1 MRPRSAAPFVPLP
14 LPDRNEARQANPVSS
29 ETPPLFGKTR
39 FLQGLIE
46 EFLDKISE
54 GVLIVELGLRAY
66 LSPAENLAICEEK
79 LEQAIEIKRRCSEL
93 RRTIVTMLYTEML
106 LPDARGD
113 VLRLL
118 GDLFE
123 LLDQMGDDFQE
134 LMIVQPRSRPEFTQ
148 EFEELSTLAI
158 RCVQAVVLAARTFFR
173 NPEAVRDHI
182 NEVRTFEDETD
193 RIALRIRR
201 KIVASGLDFE
211 QRSQLRQEVAM
222 LDGLADMAE
231 NISDD
236 LSIYAIK
243 RAL

>member
-1 MRPRSAAPFVPLP
+1 L
-14 LPDRNEARQANPVSS
+14 AN

-54 GVLIVELGLRAY
+54 GVIIVELGIRAY
-66 LSPAENLAICEEK
+66 LSPADTTATCEQK
-79 LEQAIEIKRRCSEL
+79 LEQVIEIKRRCSEL

-118 GDLFE
+118 GHLFA
-123 LLDQMGDDFQE
+123 LLDQMGDDYQE
-134 LMIVQPRSRPEFTQ
+134 LLIVQPQGLLEFAP
-148 EFEELSTLAI
+148 EFEELTTMAI

-173 NPEAVRDHI
+173 NPVAVRDHI
-182 NEVRTFEDETD
+182 NEVRLFEDETD
-193 RIALRIRR
+193 TIALRIKRR
-201 KIVASGLDFE
+201 IVASELSFE
-211 QRSQLRQEVAM
+211 QRSQLRELVAT
-222 LDGLADMAE
+222 LDALADKAE
-231 NISDD
+231 NLGDD
-236 LSIYAIK
+236 LSIFAIK